1 MKKLIEKNKVV
12 FVAIVFAAISLALV
26 LYIANIWQGF
36 HYLLGVFSPIII
48 GAALAFVF
56 NVPMKKIE
64 GKLRDW
70 KVAPGLLRP
79 LSISLVLLLFLI
91 VFAGVVAIIVPTLAN
106 SVNSL
111 THTVQ
116 EVVPQLGAWL
126 ASTGLV
132 NSDQLQDLSKYLTDS
147 GILNKGAQL
156 LANLTGNLSG
166 IVGNV
171 FTVMMALFL
180 MFAMLGSKEHLASIT
195 NRILDVTLPKKVG
208 DRLRYV
214 GSVMVETYDGFLM
227 GQLIEAFIIGFLV
240 FAAYSLAGLPYAS
253 MTAVLAGVLSFIPY
267 IGPFT
272 ACGLGAVFIFTI
284 SPWQALL
291 SIVVF
296 QLVQLVEGN
305 LIYPRVV
312 GSQVGLPS
320 LFTLAAALIGGNLFG
335 LVGMIFFTPI
345 FAVIYRLVKE
355 TVEAKEAE
363 KKQPVSEFE

>member
-1 MKKLIEKNKVV
+1 MKKLMTDKNRQDIRS
-12 FVAIVFAAISLALV
+12 IVFAAICLAFV
-26 LYIANIWQGF
+26 LYVANLWQGF
-36 HYLLGVFSPIII
+36 QYLLGVFSPILI
-48 GAALAFVF
+48 GAGLAFVF

-64 GKLRDW
+64 GKLKQW
-70 KVAPGLLRP
+70 KVSKGLLRS
-79 LSISLVLLLFLI
+79 LAISLVLLLFLFI
-91 VFAGVVAIIVPTLAN
+91 VTGVVAIIVPTLAV
-106 SVNSL
+106 SVSRL
-111 THTVQ
+111 GHTIQTVI
-116 EVVPQLGAWL
+116 PQIGSWL
-126 ASTGLV
+126 ASTGLL
-132 NSDQLQDLSKYLTDS
+132 NSEQLTDISSYLTDS
-147 GILNKGAQL
+147 GLINKGAQFL
-156 LANLTGNLSG
+156 TNLTGNLSG
-166 IVGNV
+166 ILGNV

-240 FAAYSLAGLPYAS
+240 FGAYSLAGLPYAS
-253 MTAVLAGVLSFIPY
+253 MTGVLAGVLSFIPY
-267 IGPFT
+267 IGPFA

-320 LFTLAAALIGGNLFG
+320 LFTLAAALVGGNLFG

-355 TVEAKEAE
+355 MVEEKERLLTE
-363 KKQPVSEFE
+363 KEGEG

>member
-1 MKKLIEKNKVV
+1 MKNLIEKNKVV
-12 FVAIVFAAISLALV
+12 FVAIAFAAISLALV

-48 GAALAFVF
+48 GAGLAFVF
-56 NVPMKKIE
+56 NVPMKKLE
-64 GKLRDW
+64 AQLRAW
-70 KVAPGLLRP
+70 KVKPGLQRP
-79 LSISLVLLLFLI
+79 LAMLLVLLLLCLI
-91 VFAGVVAIIVPTLAN
+91 FAGVVAIIVPTLAT

-116 EVVPQLGAWL
+116 AAVPQIGSWL
-126 ASTGLV
+126 AATGLV
-132 NSDQLQDLSKYLTDS
+132 NREQLQDISKYLTDS
-147 GILNKGAQL
+147 GMLNKGAQL
-156 LANLTGNLSG
+156 LGNLTGNLG
-166 IVGNV
+166 GLVGNV

-195 NRILDVTLPKKVG
+195 NRILAVTLPKKVG

-240 FAAYSLAGLPYAS
+240 FVAYSLAGLPFAS

-272 ACGLGAVFIFTI
+272 ACGLGAIFIFTI

-355 TVEAKEAE
+355 AVEAKEAAASQ
-363 KKQPVSEFE
+363 K

>member
-12 FVAIVFAAISLALV
+12 FVAIAFAAVSLALV
-26 LYIANIWQGF
+26 LYVANIWQGF

-48 GAALAFVF
+48 GAAQAIVF

-64 GKLRDW
+64 GNLRYW

-79 LSISLVLLLFLI
+79 LSISLVLVLFLI
-91 VFAGVVAIIVPTLAN
+91 VLAGVVAIIVPTLAS

-116 EVVPQLGAWL
+116 EVVPQLGTWL

-132 NSDQLQDLSKYLTDS
+132 NRDQLQDLSKYLTDS

-195 NRILDVTLPKKVG
+195 NRIFDVTLPKKVG

-227 GQLIEAFIIGFLV
+227 GQLIEAVIIGFLV
-240 FAAYSLAGLPYAS
+240 FASYSLAGLPYAS
-253 MTAVLAGVLSFIPY
+253 MTGVLAGVLSFIPY

-355 TVEAKEAE
+355 AVEAQEA
-363 KKQPVSEFE
+363 KGQQTLSENE

>member
-12 FVAIVFAAISLALV
+12 FVGIAFAAISLALV
-26 LYIANIWQGF
+26 LYVANIWQWF
-36 HYLLGVFSPIII
+36 QYMLGVFAPIIM
-48 GAALAFVF
+48 GAGLAFVF

-64 GKLRDW
+64 GQLKRWQVSSNLQ
-70 KVAPGLLRP
+70 RP
-79 LSISLVLLLFLI
+79 LAILLVLFVFLLI
-91 VFAGVVAIIVPTLAN
+91 VTGVVAIIVPTLAT

-116 EVVPQLGAWL
+116 TVVPQIAAWL
-126 ASTGLV
+126 ATTGLV
-132 NSDQLQDLSKYLTDS
+132 NTDQLQDVSKYLSES

-166 IVGNV
+166 LVGNV
-171 FTVMMALFL
+171 FTVMMGLFL
-180 MFAMLGSKEHLASIT
+180 MFAMLGSKEHLANMT
-195 NRILDVTLPKKVG
+195 NRILAVIFPKKVG
-208 DRLRYV
+208 DQLRYI

-240 FAAYSLAGLPYAS
+240 FTAYSLAGLPFAS

-272 ACGLGAVFIFTI
+272 ACGLGAIFIFTI
-284 SPWQALL
+284 SPWQAIL

-355 TVEAKEAE
+355 AIEAKEAE
-363 KKQPVSEFE
+363 KNQFFSESE